1 MRSGLAVLAIL
12 GALGCASAPVAPSAS
27 VADGGPSLPP
37 VATPEPGSSGAGLL
51 FRLPKDV
58 HPTRE
63 RVALEVAPDQERFR
77 GRVEISL
84 VLDSP
89 RDILWVSARELTL
102 RSGVLNRDGQI
113 IPVTAETDDAKGA
126 ARIHLGRT
134 VPAGPATLMLDF
146 EAPFHP
152 RVVGLYRAKASGSWA
167 AYTQFEAL
175 DARRAFPCF
184 DEPSFKIPW
193 ELELTVPASL
203 QAFANTPPHEETPLA
218 DGRKRIRFEPTRPL
232 PSYLVAFAVG
242 DFDVV
247 TPPPLPPNE
256 VRARPLQVRGIAP
269 KGRGPELA
277 YALKTG
283 GELLVRLEQ
292 WFGIPFPYEKLDH
305 VAVPNFA
312 FGAMENAGLITYV
325 DWYLLIDD
333 KRGSEDEKLTVAWV
347 MAHEMAHQWF
357 GDLVTMRFWDD
368 KWLNESFAS
377 FMEPE
382 VVGPWRPELR
392 FDVDILERTHAAMRN
407 DELETARPMHQPI
420 RSENDIIGTDDAVLY
435 PKGTAVIAMFR
446 TLLGTEAF
454 RSGIQSYLE
463 AHEDGNANTDDLL
476 SALSA
481 SQDIGP
487 AFRTFVEQ
495 SGVPRVEGRR
505 LCDGAGARI
514 ALRQSR
520 ALPLGSLATRDTLWK
535 VPVCARAEGRRWP
548 VCTLLTSAE
557 GTLPLPG
564 GCPRWVHLN
573 AGAQGYYRWLEPT
586 EDLDALL
593 GAGWKALSGPER
605 LSAAEALLSA
615 AQDGSLPASEALDRL
630 GPLARDEEPAVIAAA
645 LRFLSRAR
653 RFWTSDENRPQ
664 FEARMRTLLR
674 PPLERIGWTV
684 RPGEAPR
691 VTRFRPQ
698 LIKVLALEAQDGQVL
713 ARAAQLGRRWL
724 GTDGRL
730 HPEAVSPDLRDVAAA
745 AAGRLGDAQLFETV
759 LTRLRAS
766 EDGHIRLA
774 LVSALA
780 NFQDPQLA
788 ARAREETLSPQMR
801 VWDRYGLLF
810 TQGLNPEQ
818 WKAAWRWTLAHQ
830 DALVTLL
837 PENAARDLPAMQSI
851 CSPEGS
857 AALQT
862 AFGEK
867 AKAVPGL
874 EYQVRKSVEVARVC
888 AAGRAAQAPNLA
900 AALGRRGGKAPSS
913 TAQ

>member
-1 MRSGLAVLAIL
+1 MRFGLPVLAML
-12 GALGCASAPVAPSAS
+12 VTFGCASTPVAPSAPATDAGVS
-27 VADGGPSLPP
+27 LAPGPSAEL
-37 VATPEPGSSGAGLL
+37 GSPAAGTL
-51 FRLPKDV
+51 FRLPNDV

-63 RVALEVAPDQERFR
+63 HVALEVAPDQERFR
-77 GRVEISL
+77 GRVDISL

-89 RDILWVSARELTL
+89 RDTLWVSARELTI
-102 RSGVLNRDGQI
+102 RSGVLNREGQS
-113 IPVTAETDDAKGA
+113 IPVTAEVDEAKGA
-126 ARIHLGRT
+126 ARLRLGRT
-134 VPAGPATLMLDF
+134 VPAGPATLTLEF
-146 EAPFHP
+146 EAPFYP
-152 RVVGLYRAKASGSWA
+152 RVVGLYRVKASGSWA

-203 QAFANTPPHEETPLA
+203 QAFANTPQRDETPLP

-256 VRARPLQVRGIAP
+256 VRTRQLQLRGIAP

-277 YALKTG
+277 YSLKTG
-283 GELLVRLEQ
+283 GELLVRLER

-305 VAVPNFA
+305 VAVPDFA
-312 FGAMENAGLITYV
+312 FGAMENAGFITYV
-325 DWYLLIDD
+325 DWFLLIDD

-382 VVGPWRPELR
+382 VVGPWRPELG

-407 DELETARPMHQPI
+407 DELETARPMRQPI
-420 RSENDIIGTDDAVLY
+420 RSENDINGTDDAVLY

-446 TLLGTEAF
+446 TLLGADGF
-454 RSGIQSYLE
+454 RAGIQRYLE
-463 AHEDGNANTDDLL
+463 AHEDGNATTDDLV
-476 SALSA
+476 SALST

-495 SGVPRVEGRR
+495 SGLPRIEGRR
-505 LCDGAGARI
+505 VCDAAGARI
-514 ALRQSR
+514 ALKQAR
-520 ALPLGSLATRDTLWK
+520 ALPLGSRAPADTLWQ
-535 VPVCARAEGRRWP
+535 VPICARVEGRTAP
-548 VCTLLTSAE
+548 VCTVLTSAE

-586 EDLDALL
+586 DELDGLL
-593 GAGWKALSGPER
+593 GRGWKALSAPER

-615 AQDGSLPASEALDRL
+615 AQDGTVPASDVLDRL
-630 GPLARDEEPAVIAAA
+630 GPLVRDDEPAVVASAAG
-645 LRFLSRAR
+645 FLSRAR
-653 RFWTSDENRPQ
+653 RFWTSDQNRPQ

-674 PPLERIGWTV
+674 PALDRIGWTA
-684 RPGEAPR
+684 RPGEPSR

-698 LIKVLALEAQDGQVL
+698 LIKTLALDAHDPQVL

-745 AAGRLGDAQLFETV
+745 AAGRQGDAKLFETV
-759 LTRLRAS
+759 LARLRAS
-766 EDGHIRLA
+766 EDGHVRGA
-774 LVSALA
+774 LVGALA
-780 NFQDPQLA
+780 SFQDPRLSE
-788 ARAREETLSPQMR
+788 RAREETLSPGMR

-810 TQGLNPEQ
+810 SQGVAPEQ
-818 WKAAWRWTLAHQ
+818 WKAEWQWTLAHQ

-837 PENAARDLPAMQSI
+837 PENAARDLPAMQSS
-851 CSPEGS
+851 CSQEGS
-857 AALQT
+857 TALEG
-862 AFGEK
+862 AFG
-867 AKAVPGL
+867 AKARSVSGL
-874 EYQVRKSVEVARVC
+874 DYQLRKSMEVTRVC
-888 AAGRAAQAPNLA
+888 AAVRAAQAPNVA
-900 AALGRRGGKAPSS
+900 AALTRRGGSARTS
-913 TAQ
+913 TAR